1 MAFIVPN
8 SWAQSASPEAS
19 EQITEAPDD
28 STHLKHIIE
37 LNRLG
42 NLYSEQSDYAQA
54 EDYYLQALEEARTCL
69 GEEHAYYGKVAD
81 NLGHLYIDL
90 GEYSK
95 AGNFADIAGNF
106 VLNAKGEPC
115 FNFGKHKG
123 KTVTEVFEKEPN
135 YYAWIMDGQFAQST
149 KHFVTKIKLQMGSHK

>member
-1 MAFIVPN
+1 MKLPSSIFLYLLLSSAVFCSSCTPTPENVQ
-8 SWAQSASPEAS
+8 QSSELPPLYPDYCDVTIPENIAPLNFLLRADC
-19 EQITEAPDD
+19 EA
-28 STHLKHIIE
+28 IE
-37 LNRLG
+37 
-42 NLYSEQSDYAQA
+42 
-54 EDYYLQALEEARTCL
+54 
-69 GEEHAYYGKVAD
+69 V
-81 NLGHLYIDL
+81 
-90 GEYSK
+90 K
-95 AGNFADIAGNF
+95 AGTF